1 MNAAGCAATR
11 IADLLA
17 TYCPD
22 GVEYKAIKEVYTR
35 LRGTPIT
42 ARKMKEIAS
51 DDGEIKIF
59 AGGKTVINAHE
70 KDIPHA
76 NIIDVPAVL
85 IQSRGVIDAIYYER
99 PFTFKN
105 EMWAYTAA
113 DKDSVKYLYYVIK
126 NNIEIFRNAASG
138 MGSLPQ
144 ISLSVTEDFQIPV
157 PPLDAQREIVRI
169 LDTFTALT
177 TELQTHL
184 QAERTQ
190 RLRQYEYYRDM
201 LLSEGYLNVLIAKE
215 LQAGRRL
222 NRVRLGDVGIFTR
235 GNGLQ
240 KKDFRTDGHPVIHY
254 GQIYTSYGFAAQNA
268 ISYVSD
274 AVFTRLRKARTG
286 ALLIATTS
294 ENIEDVAKC
303 VVWEGSKEVGFSG
316 DMYSFQTTENPRYL
330 AYFFQ
335 TNDFQRQKEKKVTG
349 TKVNRIHGDDLAQ
362 IELLLPPPD
371 IQQEVVRVLDKFQE
385 YVAEVDGLLPQEIAQ
400 RQKQYAYYREKLLTF
415 DMESAKHTHTHTHT
429 RIGS

>member
-1 MNAAGCAATR
+1 M
-11 IADLLA
+11 
-17 TYCPD
+17 
-22 GVEYKAIKEVYTR
+22 
-35 LRGTPIT
+35 
-42 ARKMKEIAS
+42 
-51 DDGEIKIF
+51 
-59 AGGKTVINAHE
+59 
-70 KDIPHA
+70 
-76 NIIDVPAVL
+76 
-85 IQSRGVIDAIYYER
+85 
-99 PFTFKN
+99 
-105 EMWAYTAA
+105 
-113 DKDSVKYLYYVIK
+113 
-126 NNIEIFRNAASG
+126 
-138 MGSLPQ
+138 
-144 ISLSVTEDFQIPV
+144 
-157 PPLDAQREIVRI
+157 
-169 LDTFTALT
+169 
-177 TELQTHL
+177 
-184 QAERTQ
+184 
-190 RLRQYEYYRDM
+190 
-201 LLSEGYLNVLIAKE
+201 LIAKE

-415 DMESAKHTHTHTHT
+415 DMESAKHTHTHT

>member
-1 MNAAGCAATR
+1 MRPAQSAAAR

-42 ARKMKEIAS
+42 ARKMKEIVS
-51 DDGEIKIF
+51 DNGEIKIF

-177 TELQTHL
+177 TELQT
-184 QAERTQ
+184 ERTQ

-201 LLSEGYLNVLIAKE
+201 LLSEEYLTQLSATLGKGQSSRHIEVNSYPLCELFHIKNGYTPSKRVKSYWQNGTVPWFRMEDIREHGHILDDAIQKVHPDGVKGE
-215 LQAGRRL
+215 LFPA
-222 NRVRLGDVGIFTR
+222 NSIMM
-235 GNGLQ
+235 
-240 KKDFRTDGHPVIHY
+240 
-254 GQIYTSYGFAAQNA
+254 
-268 ISYVSD
+268 
-274 AVFTRLRKARTG
+274 
-286 ALLIATTS
+286 ATTAT
-294 ENIEDVAKC
+294 IGVHALVQVD
-303 VVWEGSKEVGFSG
+303 
-316 DMYSFQTTENPRYL
+316 YL
-330 AYFFQ
+330 ANQQFTNFALKPEYAGAVDMKYVYYYFYLIDDWAKRNVNASSFASVKMEELKAYRIPVPPLAV
-335 TNDFQRQKEKKVTG
+335 QRQ
-349 TKVNRIHGDDLAQ
+349 
-362 IELLLPPPD
+362 
-371 IQQEVVRVLDKFQE
+371 VVEILDKLE
-385 YVAEVDGLLPQEIAQ
+385 TLCRDVTAGLPREIALRE
-400 RQKQYAYYREKLLTF
+400 RQYEYYRERLLTF
-415 DMESAKHTHTHTHT
+415 PRQRAQEGGV
-429 RIGS
+429 R

>member
-1 MNAAGCAATR
+1 MPNLWERLAAAPVEWRTLGEMFHIKNGYTPSKR
-11 IADLLA
+11 VKSYWQDGTVPWFRMEDIREHGHLLDDA
-17 TYCPD
+17 IQKVHSD
-22 GVEYKAIKEVYTR
+22 GVKGELFPANSIIMATTATIGVHALVSVDYLANQRFTNFALKPEYA
-35 LRGTPIT
+35 
-42 ARKMKEIAS
+42 
-51 DDGEIKIF
+51 
-59 AGGKTVINAHE
+59 
-70 KDIPHA
+70 
-76 NIIDVPAVL
+76 
-85 IQSRGVIDAIYYER
+85 DAIDMKYIYYY
-99 PFTFKN
+99 FYLIDD
-105 EMWAYTAA
+105 WAKRNVNASSFA
-113 DKDSVKYLYYVIK
+113 SVKMEELKSYRV
-126 NNIEIFRNAASG
+126 
-138 MGSLPQ
+138 
-144 ISLSVTEDFQIPV
+144 PV
-157 PPLDAQREIVRI
+157 PPLDVQREIVRI

-177 TELQTHL
+177 TELQT
-184 QAERTQ
+184 ERAQ
-190 RLRQYEYYRDM
+190 RMQQYEYYRDM

-415 DMESAKHTHTHTHT
+415 DMESAKHTHE
-429 RIGS
+429 